1 MFIKKK
7 IPKAMILTLQP
18 VGCYLGL
25 IRDDIY
31 DQLAN
36 IMSVW

>member
-1 MFIKKK
+1 
-7 IPKAMILTLQP
+7 MILTLQP

-36 IMSVW
+36 IMSV

>member
-1 MFIKKK
+1 
-7 IPKAMILTLQP
+7 MILTLQP